1 MRRST
6 LKSTTSLVLSFAVAT
21 SPVLAQQTDVD
32 PETLEICVGLGPAAD
47 IVAGEPLLEPTF
59 PCVDQNGEVVVD
71 QVALE
76 TVIATQVDDGPV
88 EPGELVETPE
98 VTAAPAD
105 AETTTEGAAT
115 LEVPVEE
122 AAPEEAVAEEQT
134 AEPAPEETV
143 AEEQPAEPAPEEA
156 VAEEQTAEPAPEETV
171 AEEQPAE
178 PAPEETVAEEQPAEP
193 APEETVAEEQ
203 PAEPAAEETV
213 TTEVETVPEVAETPD
228 ASEADVAVEAE
239 ADIAAEAEAEAA
251 TEADVAIEATEQE
264 ALPEA
269 KGMPEGDDAAAIAD
283 LPTVTDETS
292 DEAEIAIETVEADEP
307 PAAAAASADADA
319 DTTAEVQVETLTQD
333 DVRSSSQDF
342 ETTATGEAQAE
353 ARAGSDSGNDGLS
366 NFEKALLLGLGAAVV
381 GSVLNNGDEVVSNS
395 GDRVIVERDGELV
408 VLKDDDVLLRQP
420 GAEVQTR
427 TFDDGST
434 RTSVLRED
442 GTQIVTIRGNDGRV
456 LRRAR
461 ILEDGT
467 QIVLFDDTKA
477 SAPVVVT
484 ELPREQEAAV
494 EVDVSR
500 GDTAALRAALLAN
513 QNRQFDRSYSLRQIR
528 TISEV
533 RDLAPQVELDT
544 VTFATGSAAIEP
556 SQAEELTSLG
566 VAIVDIIQEDPG
578 QMFLIEGHTD
588 AVGDAGYNLALS
600 DRRAET
606 VALALTEYFGVPPE
620 NLITQGYGESILKVP
635 TLRAERENR
644 RAAVRNITSLLR

>member
-71 QVALE
+71 EVALE
-76 TVIATQVDDGPV
+76 TAIAAQVDDGPA
-88 EPGELVETPE
+88 EPEELVETPE

-105 AETTTEGAAT
+105 VETTTEGTAT

-122 AAPEEAVAEEQT
+122 AVPG
-134 AEPAPEETV
+134 ETV
-143 AEEQPAEPAPEEA
+143 
-156 VAEEQTAEPAPEETV
+156 V
-171 AEEQPAE
+171 EEQPAE
-178 PAPEETVAEEQPAEP
+178 PAPEETV
-193 APEETVAEEQ
+193 
-203 PAEPAAEETV
+203 
-213 TTEVETVPEVAETPD
+213 TTEVEAAPEAAEAPDTTVTSD
-228 ASEADVAVEAE
+228 ADVAAE
-239 ADIAAEAEAEAA
+239 A
-251 TEADVAIEATEQE
+251 EADVAIEATEQE
-264 ALPEA
+264 ALPDAE
-269 KGMPEGDDAAAIAD
+269 GMPEGDDAAAIAD
-283 LPTVTDETS
+283 LPTVTDETPE
-292 DEAEIAIETVEADEP
+292 EAEIVIETVEADEP
-307 PAAAAASADADA
+307 PAAAAASADAEA

-353 ARAGSDSGNDGLS
+353 ARASGDNDDDGLS

-427 TFDDGST
+427 TFEDGST
-434 RTSVLRED
+434 QTSVLRED
-442 GTQIVTIRGNDGRV
+442 GTQIVTIRGSDGRV

-461 ILEDGT
+461 VLEDGT
-467 QIVLFDDTKA
+467 QIVLFDDTQA
-477 SAPVVVT
+477 SEPVVVT
-484 ELPREQEAAV
+484 ELPRQQEASV

-528 TISEV
+528 SIREV

-566 VAIVDIIQEDPG
+566 IAIVDIIQEDPG
-578 QMFLIEGHTD
+578 QVFLIEGHTD

>member
-76 TVIATQVDDGPV
+76 TAIAAQVDDGPV
-88 EPGELVETPE
+88 EPAELVETPE

-105 AETTTEGAAT
+105 AETTTEGTAT

-122 AAPEEAVAEEQT
+122 AAPEEN
-134 AEPAPEETV
+134 
-143 AEEQPAEPAPEEA
+143 
-156 VAEEQTAEPAPEETV
+156 V

-178 PAPEETVAEEQPAEP
+178 PAPEETAAEEQPVEP
-193 APEETVAEEQ
+193 AP
-203 PAEPAAEETV
+203 EETV
-213 TTEVETVPEVAETPD
+213 TTEVETAPEVDETPETSD
-228 ASEADVAVEAE
+228 ADVAVEAE
-239 ADIAAEAEAEAA
+239 ADVAAEAEAEAA
-251 TEADVAIEATEQE
+251 TDADVAIEATEQE

-269 KGMPEGDDAAAIAD
+269 EGMPEGDDAAAIAD

-319 DTTAEVQVETLTQD
+319 DTTADVQVETLTQD

-342 ETTATGEAQAE
+342 ETTATGEAQVE

-467 QIVLFDDTKA
+467 QIVLFDDTQA

>member
-1 MRRST
+1 M
-6 LKSTTSLVLSFAVAT
+6 KSTTSLVLSFAVAT

-32 PETLEICVGLGPAAD
+32 PETLEICVGLEPAAD

-76 TVIATQVDDGPV
+76 TAIATQVDDGPV
-88 EPGELVETPE
+88 EPAELVETPE

-105 AETTTEGAAT
+105 AETTTEGTAT

-122 AAPEEAVAEEQT
+122 AAPEEN
-134 AEPAPEETV
+134 
-143 AEEQPAEPAPEEA
+143 
-156 VAEEQTAEPAPEETV
+156 V

-178 PAPEETVAEEQPAEP
+178 PAPEETV
-193 APEETVAEEQ
+193 
-203 PAEPAAEETV
+203 
-213 TTEVETVPEVAETPD
+213 TTEVETAPEVAETPETSD
-228 ASEADVAVEAE
+228 ADVAVEAE
-239 ADIAAEAEAEAA
+239 ADVAAEAEAEAT
-251 TEADVAIEATEQE
+251 TEADVAVEATQDE
-264 ALPEA
+264 ALPESE
-269 KGMPEGDDAAAIAD
+269 GMPEGDDAAAVAD
-283 LPTVTDETS
+283 LPTVTDETP

-319 DTTAEVQVETLTQD
+319 DTTADVQVETLTQD

-342 ETTATGEAQAE
+342 ETTATGEAQVE

-467 QIVLFDDTKA
+467 QIVLFDDTQA

-484 ELPREQEAAV
+484 EIPREQEAAV
-494 EVDVSR
+494 DVDVSR

-566 VAIVDIIQEDPG
+566 IAIVDIIQEDPG

>member
-21 SPVLAQQTDVD
+21 SPVLAQQTDVH

-76 TVIATQVDDGPV
+76 TAIAAQVDDGPV
-88 EPGELVETPE
+88 EPAELVETPE

-105 AETTTEGAAT
+105 AETTTEGTAT

-122 AAPEEAVAEEQT
+122 AAPEENVAEEQPV
-134 AEPAPEETV
+134 EPAPEETV
-143 AEEQPAEPAPEEA
+143 
-156 VAEEQTAEPAPEETV
+156 
-171 AEEQPAE
+171 
-178 PAPEETVAEEQPAEP
+178 
-193 APEETVAEEQ
+193 
-203 PAEPAAEETV
+203 
-213 TTEVETVPEVAETPD
+213 TTEGETAPEVAETPETSD
-228 ASEADVAVEAE
+228 ADVAVEAQ
-239 ADIAAEAEAEAA
+239 ADVAAEAEAEAA

-269 KGMPEGDDAAAIAD
+269 EGMPEGDDAAAIAD
-283 LPTVTDETS
+283 LPTVTDETP

-467 QIVLFDDTKA
+467 QIVLFDDTQA

-484 ELPREQEAAV
+484 EIPREQEAAV
-494 EVDVSR
+494 EIDVSR

-566 VAIVDIIQEDPG
+566 VAIVDIILEDPG

>member
-71 QVALE
+71 EVALE
-76 TVIATQVDDGPV
+76 TAIATQVDDGPV
-88 EPGELVETPE
+88 EPAELVETPE
-98 VTAAPAD
+98 VTAVPAD
-105 AETTTEGAAT
+105 AETTTEGTAM

-122 AAPEEAVAEEQT
+122 AAPEE
-134 AEPAPEETV
+134 TV
-143 AEEQPAEPAPEEA
+143 
-156 VAEEQTAEPAPEETV
+156 V
-171 AEEQPAE
+171 EEQPAE
-178 PAPEETVAEEQPAEP
+178 PAPEETV
-193 APEETVAEEQ
+193 
-203 PAEPAAEETV
+203 
-213 TTEVETVPEVAETPD
+213 TTEVETAPEVAETPETSD
-228 ASEADVAVEAE
+228 ADVAVEAE
-239 ADIAAEAEAEAA
+239 ADVAAEAEAEAT
-251 TEADVAIEATEQE
+251 TEADVAVEATEQE

-269 KGMPEGDDAAAIAD
+269 EGMPEGDDAAAIAD
-283 LPTVTDETS
+283 LPTVTDETP

-307 PAAAAASADADA
+307 PAAAAASADAEA

-467 QIVLFDDTKA
+467 QIVLFDDTQA

-500 GDTAALRAALLAN
+500 GDTATLRAALLAN

>member
-32 PETLEICVGLGPAAD
+32 PETLEICVGLEPAAD

-76 TVIATQVDDGPV
+76 TAIATQVDDGPV
-88 EPGELVETPE
+88 EPAELVETPE

-105 AETTTEGAAT
+105 AETTTEGTAT

-122 AAPEEAVAEEQT
+122 AAPEEN
-134 AEPAPEETV
+134 
-143 AEEQPAEPAPEEA
+143 
-156 VAEEQTAEPAPEETV
+156 V

-178 PAPEETVAEEQPAEP
+178 PAPEETV
-193 APEETVAEEQ
+193 
-203 PAEPAAEETV
+203 
-213 TTEVETVPEVAETPD
+213 TTEVETAPEVAETPETSD
-228 ASEADVAVEAE
+228 ADVAVEAE
-239 ADIAAEAEAEAA
+239 ADVAAEAEAEAT
-251 TEADVAIEATEQE
+251 TEADVAVEATQDE
-264 ALPEA
+264 ALPESE
-269 KGMPEGDDAAAIAD
+269 GMPEGDDAAAVAD
-283 LPTVTDETS
+283 LPTVTDETP

-319 DTTAEVQVETLTQD
+319 DTTADVQVETLTQD

-342 ETTATGEAQAE
+342 ETTATGEAQVE

-467 QIVLFDDTKA
+467 QIVLFDDTQA

-484 ELPREQEAAV
+484 EIPREQEAAV
-494 EVDVSR
+494 DVDVSR

-566 VAIVDIIQEDPG
+566 IAIVDIIQEDPG

>member
-32 PETLEICVGLGPAAD
+32 PETLEICVGLEPAAD

-76 TVIATQVDDGPV
+76 TAIAAQVDDGPV
-88 EPGELVETPE
+88 EPAELVETPE

-105 AETTTEGAAT
+105 AETTTEGTAT

-122 AAPEEAVAEEQT
+122 AAPEETVAEEQT

-143 AEEQPAEPAPEEA
+143 AEEQPAEPAA
-156 VAEEQTAEPAPEETV
+156 EETV

-178 PAPEETVAEEQPAEP
+178 PAPEETV
-193 APEETVAEEQ
+193 
-203 PAEPAAEETV
+203 
-213 TTEVETVPEVAETPD
+213 TTEVEAAPEVVETPETSD
-228 ASEADVAVEAE
+228 ADVAVEAE
-239 ADIAAEAEAEAA
+239 ADVAAEAEAT
-251 TEADVAIEATEQE
+251 TEADVAVEATEQE

-269 KGMPEGDDAAAIAD
+269 EGMPEGDDAAAIAD
-283 LPTVTDETS
+283 LPTVTDETP
-292 DEAEIAIETVEADEP
+292 DEAEIAIETVGADEP

-467 QIVLFDDTKA
+467 QIVLFDDTQA

>member
-76 TVIATQVDDGPV
+76 TAIAAQVDDGPV
-88 EPGELVETPE
+88 ELEELVETPE

-105 AETTTEGAAT
+105 AETTTEGTAT

-122 AAPEEAVAEEQT
+122 A
-134 AEPAPEETV
+134 
-143 AEEQPAEPAPEEA
+143 
-156 VAEEQTAEPAPEETV
+156 APEETV

-178 PAPEETVAEEQPAEP
+178 PAPEETVVEEQPAEPAAEETVAEEQPAEP
-193 APEETVAEEQ
+193 APEETV
-203 PAEPAAEETV
+203 
-213 TTEVETVPEVAETPD
+213 TTAVETAPEVAETPETSD
-228 ASEADVAVEAE
+228 ADVAVEAE
-239 ADIAAEAEAEAA
+239 ADVAAEAEAEAA
-251 TEADVAIEATEQE
+251 TDADVAVEATEQE

-269 KGMPEGDDAAAIAD
+269 EGMPEGDDAAAVAD
-283 LPTVTDETS
+283 LPTVTDETP

-307 PAAAAASADADA
+307 HAAAAASADADA
-319 DTTAEVQVETLTQD
+319 DTTAEVQVETLTQE

-342 ETTATGEAQAE
+342 ETTATGETQAE

-467 QIVLFDDTKA
+467 QIVLFDDTQA
-477 SAPVVVT
+477 SAPVVVA
-484 ELPREQEAAV
+484 EIPREQEAAV

-500 GDTAALRAALLAN
+500 GDTATLRAALLAN

>member
-71 QVALE
+71 EVALE
-76 TVIATQVDDGPV
+76 TAIATQVDDGPV
-88 EPGELVETPE
+88 EPAELVETPE
-98 VTAAPAD
+98 VTAVPAD
-105 AETTTEGAAT
+105 AETTTEGTAM

-122 AAPEEAVAEEQT
+122 AAPEE
-134 AEPAPEETV
+134 TV
-143 AEEQPAEPAPEEA
+143 
-156 VAEEQTAEPAPEETV
+156 V
-171 AEEQPAE
+171 EEQPAE
-178 PAPEETVAEEQPAEP
+178 PAPEETV
-193 APEETVAEEQ
+193 
-203 PAEPAAEETV
+203 
-213 TTEVETVPEVAETPD
+213 TTEVETAPEVAETPETSD
-228 ASEADVAVEAE
+228 ADVAVEAE
-239 ADIAAEAEAEAA
+239 ADVAAEAEAEAT
-251 TEADVAIEATEQE
+251 TEADVAVEATEQE

-269 KGMPEGDDAAAIAD
+269 EGMPEGDDAAAIAD
-283 LPTVTDETS
+283 LPTVTDETP

-307 PAAAAASADADA
+307 PAAAAASADAEA

-366 NFEKALLLGLGAAVV
+366 NFEKALLLGLGAVVV

-467 QIVLFDDTKA
+467 QIVLFDDTQA

-500 GDTAALRAALLAN
+500 GDTATLRAALLAN

>member
-32 PETLEICVGLGPAAD
+32 PETLAICVGLGPAAD
-47 IVAGEPLLEPTF
+47 IMAGEPLLEPTF

-71 QVALE
+71 EVALE
-76 TVIATQVDDGPV
+76 IAIAAQVDDGPV
-88 EPGELVETPE
+88 EPAELVETPE

-105 AETTTEGAAT
+105 AETTTEGTAT

-122 AAPEEAVAEEQT
+122 AAPEEAVAEEQ
-134 AEPAPEETV
+134 
-143 AEEQPAEPAPEEA
+143 
-156 VAEEQTAEPAPEETV
+156 
-171 AEEQPAE
+171 PAE
-178 PAPEETVAEEQPAEP
+178 PAPEETV
-193 APEETVAEEQ
+193 
-203 PAEPAAEETV
+203 
-213 TTEVETVPEVAETPD
+213 TTEVETAPEVAETPETSD
-228 ASEADVAVEAE
+228 ADVAVEAE
-239 ADIAAEAEAEAA
+239 ADVAAEAEAEAA
-251 TEADVAIEATEQE
+251 TDADVAIEATEQE

-269 KGMPEGDDAAAIAD
+269 EGMPEGDDAAAIAD
-283 LPTVTDETS
+283 LPTVTDETP

-307 PAAAAASADADA
+307 PAAAAAAADADA

-353 ARAGSDSGNDGLS
+353 ARAGSDSSNDGLS

-467 QIVLFDDTKA
+467 QIVLFDDTQA